1 MWSYRTSEVAR
12 MLGLT
17 AAQVRELARAGLG
30 DARRGPRGELR
41 FSFHDL
47 VLLRAARELVRAR
60 VPAARVKRALARA
73 RQQLPAGRSLAA
85 MRIAADG
92 DRVVVRDGAGAWHPE
107 SGQAL
112 FDFAVADVA
121 AEVAPLLAR
130 SAEAAPRGAD
140 EFFEWGCEL
149 EDGAPDQARDAY
161 GRALAADP
169 AHYGANLNLG
179 RLLHDAGDAA
189 AAERH
194 YRRALAARPGDA
206 VALFNLGVALE
217 DRGAATEALE
227 AYEASLAAD
236 PAHGDAHHNAARLAE
251 RLGRRD
257 RAVRHLAAWRRL
269 R

>member
-1 MWSYRTSEVAR
+1 

-85 MRIAADG
+85 MRITADG
-92 DRVVVRDGAGAWHPE
+92 DRVVVRDGARAWHPE

-130 SAEAAPRGAD
+130 PAEAAPRGAD
-140 EFFEWGCEL
+140 ELYEWACDL
-149 EDGAPDQARDAY
+149 EDGAPEQAREA
-161 GRALAADP
+161 
-169 AHYGANLNLG
+169 
-179 RLLHDAGDAA
+179 
-189 AAERH
+189 
-194 YRRALAARPGDA
+194 YRRALAAEP
-206 VALFNLGVALE
+206 
-217 DRGAATEALE
+217 
-227 AYEASLAAD
+227 
-236 PAHGDAHHNAARLAE
+236 
-251 RLGRRD
+251 
-257 RAVRHLAAWRRL
+257 
-269 R
+269 